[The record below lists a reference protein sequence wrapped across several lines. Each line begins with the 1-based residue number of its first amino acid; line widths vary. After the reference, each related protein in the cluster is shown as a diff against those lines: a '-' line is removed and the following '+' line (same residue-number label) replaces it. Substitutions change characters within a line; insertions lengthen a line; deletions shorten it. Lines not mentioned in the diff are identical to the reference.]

1 LRHIAYRPPPT
12 APAETGLPS
21 IYEATYVA
29 LSSTPNADGR
39 QWVYLRASDDEE
51 ASIIADTLVPTPRY
65 LFKLPTQ
72 RTKAVANMVLRFGPF
87 WIIGTIGLVTYLT
100 IHFRRSGLGFV
111 VLGWA
116 QSFGF
121 ALLLLATVILLV
133 VSYLAAL
140 DVACSRAGSRALK
153 ARAKRD
159 PDGTLVE
166 PQALEDILEAYGPVR
181 MSRAVRRV
189 NVAFA
194 LGMTLVVLA
203 ANFFR

>member
-1 LRHIAYRPPPT
+1 LRHIAYRPPPP
-12 APAETGLPS
+12 APADTGLPS
-21 IYEATYVA
+21 IYESTYVA
-29 LSSTPNADGR
+29 LSSTANADGR
-39 QWVYLRASDDEE
+39 QWVYLRASDEEE
-51 ASIIADTLVPTPRY
+51 ASIIADTLIPARHY

-72 RTKAVANMVLRFGPF
+72 RTKALAHLILRFGPF
-87 WIIGTIGLVTYLT
+87 WIIGTITLVTFLT

-116 QSFGF
+116 QAFGF

-140 DVACSRAGSRALK
+140 DVACSRAGAGTLRA
-153 ARAKRD
+153 RSTRD
-159 PDGTLVE
+159 PDGNLVE
-166 PQALEDILEAYGPVR
+166 PPALEDVLDAYGPVR
-181 MSRAVRRV
+181 MSRAVGKV

-194 LGMTLVVLA
+194 LAVTLVVLA